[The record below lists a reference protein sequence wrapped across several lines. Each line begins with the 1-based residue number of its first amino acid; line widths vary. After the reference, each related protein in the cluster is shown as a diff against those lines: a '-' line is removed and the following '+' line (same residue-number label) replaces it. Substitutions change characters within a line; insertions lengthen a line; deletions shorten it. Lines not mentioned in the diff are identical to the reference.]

1 MKWLNHTCIQFIY
14 YYIIT
19 IITLICVDYSQFS
32 SCTLLFP
39 TLPPGYPHPVH
50 RSLSLPFQTP
60 LCSGSGTVV
69 WANSIS
75 RLCSDLS
82 LPLWQEACLWV
93 GWNSIWYLLWASPN
107 TIQRNPDRVD
117 SRIINRNGSAETPC
131 SKTSRAQY
139 VLWKVLANFL
149 VFPVVFASMLTNTRS
164 LLEKVQ
170 CSRVSMLVML
180 LFLLCLL
187 HLALCSTMYHAV
199 AMGNKFLNVVSHI
212 YHTSL
217 LS

>member
-1 MKWLNHTCIQFIY
+1 M
-14 YYIIT
+14 
-19 IITLICVDYSQFS
+19 
-32 SCTLLFP
+32 
-39 TLPPGYPHPVH
+39 H

-69 WANSIS
+69 ELT
-75 RLCSDLS
+75 RYPDFVLTCHHHSDKKLVCG
-82 LPLWQEACLWV
+82 LVEK
-93 GWNSIWYLLWASPN
+93 SIWHLLWASPN
-107 TIQRNPDRVD
+107 TIQRNPERVD
-117 SRIINRNGSAETPC
+117 LRIINRKGSAETPC

-149 VFPVVFASMLTNTRS
+149 VFPVVFASMLTNTPS

-187 HLALCSTMYHAV
+187 HLALCSTMQ
-199 AMGNKFLNVVSHI
+199 
-212 YHTSL
+212 
-217 LS
+217 